1 MSGLDYT
8 KKHELGNR
16 ERVGGIGRIRRALY
30 RLVFLSRTRLE
41 KWLLYVSLIFGGAG
55 LALNIYLMSHI
66 REPVPIQ
73 VNCDMDMVKGEFS
86 KPLNQIE
93 TPIEESKG
101 PKLEEKKK
109 KTIKTEPKTTKPST
123 KKATSTTKKRED
135 NTKKQATTTKKKSAK
150 K

>member
-16 ERVGGIGRIRRALY
+16 ERVGGLGRIRRELY

-66 REPVPIQ
+66 RKPVPIQ
-73 VNCDMDMVKGEFS
+73 VNCDMEVVKGEFS
-86 KPLNQIE
+86 KKNSLPNISPVA
-93 TPIEESKG
+93 PIEGREEQND
-101 PKLEEKKK
+101 PKAKEK
-109 KTIKTEPKTTKPST
+109 EVKTTKPST
-123 KKATSTTKKRED
+123 KKATSTTKKREAD
-135 NTKKQATTTKKKSAK
+135 TEKQATTTKKKKSK